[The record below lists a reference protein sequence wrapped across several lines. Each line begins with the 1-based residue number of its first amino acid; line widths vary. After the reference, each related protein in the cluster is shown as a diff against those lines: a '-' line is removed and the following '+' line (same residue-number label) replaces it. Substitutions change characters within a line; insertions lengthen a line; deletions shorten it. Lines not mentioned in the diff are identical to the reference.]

1 MFQKL
6 GMVTALSLALVF
18 SAGSASASQ
27 ISVEKKV
34 ELQASMLQH
43 INAMTID
50 GVIPYVSLSDGSIA
64 DLVPTKAHPMIL
76 SFGDKYVLCTDFRNP
91 EGEFVNVDF
100 YLTKNED
107 RYVVFQ
113 TEINNREPLNK
124 LMEDGKVSMLD

>member
-6 GMVTALSLALVF
+6 GMVTALSLALMF

-27 ISVEKKV
+27 ISVEQKV

-43 INAMTID
+43 ISAMTID
-50 GVIPYVSLSDGSIA
+50 GVIPHVSLSDGSIA

-76 SFGDKYVLCTDFRNP
+76 SFGDKYILCTDFRNP

-113 TEINNREPLNK
+113 TEINNRDPLKK